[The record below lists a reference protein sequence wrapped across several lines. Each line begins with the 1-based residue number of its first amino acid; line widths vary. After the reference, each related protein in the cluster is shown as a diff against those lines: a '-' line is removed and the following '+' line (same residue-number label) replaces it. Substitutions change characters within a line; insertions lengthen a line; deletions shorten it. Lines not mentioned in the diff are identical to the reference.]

1 MSLRT
6 RQVMG
11 LLAAVAI
18 VVSACGNAAS
28 PSAVASAAPSTGASA
43 EASTGASAAPSPS
56 PAGAA
61 SGDFRFALDGE
72 PTYFS
77 PAANDLPT
85 SWIETFLYTGLYKA
99 NNKGAVVPDLASAPP
114 TISAAG
120 LPWTIP
126 VRTAATWQDGTPITS
141 ADALFTFQ
149 IALSDKCSFNPTT
162 CSTWHDNVASVTAP
176 DAATIVVV
184 LKAKYAPFF
193 LLGLGSTFIVPKA
206 FTEAS
211 YQKFV
216 AGSAQADATEVKAL
230 VDKIQAAQGDAGCSA
245 ATPPDTCSSA
255 HYTADMEAVLT
266 KAGITLPDKQRYLDA
281 TTGQVDPAG
290 YGDAVLTQL
299 TDLNTTLQAGE
310 TDKIAAAYRLL
321 DLNLN
326 PIGSGPY
333 KFGNYQPGSSVELD
347 RFDKYYAFVPGPAK
361 VLIPI
366 IKDAAA
372 ASQALASNQIDW
384 QTEITSSDALA
395 SLKSNSSVKLSEFPD
410 LGYYFIAFNVR
421 PGHVFSDVV
430 ARQAF
435 SMCIDQAQTVTAA
448 TESNGTPVKA
458 EVPPA
463 SFFYNPDVPD
473 YKLDVAGAK
482 ALLEKNG
489 YTLNGGVYE
498 KAGVKLSVD
507 LFVRSGRPQRV
518 QFAQLAKDQLSKCGI
533 NINVKESDFATVL
546 LPLLSYP
553 NKFDAYLGGWANLL
567 DPEDSN
573 IFGCAHVTT
582 KANPDDNNFTGYCDP
597 KVDALLTQAKQ
608 ESDRTKR
615 KAILADLQL
624 YLHDNGPYYFL
635 WADVL
640 HRGYSVNV
648 DTNGAEGPIDY
659 TTFYDFWNND
669 SWIVKQQ

>member
-1 MSLRT
+1 
-6 RQVMG
+6 
-11 LLAAVAI
+11 LLAAVVMVA
-18 VVSACGNAAS
+18 SACGNAAS
-28 PSAVASAAPSTGASA
+28 PSAAPSQAASAPASQA
-43 EASTGASAAPSPS
+43 AASAAPSPS
-56 PAGAA
+56 PAAA
-61 SGDFRFALDGE
+61 TSGDFRFALDGE

-85 SWIETFLYTGLYKA
+85 SWLETFLYTGLYKA
-99 NNKGAVVPDLASAPP
+99 NNKGDVVPDLATAAPV
-114 TISAAG
+114 ISADG
-120 LPWTIP
+120 LTWT
-126 VRTAATWQDGTPITS
+126 VTLRTDATWQDGSPITS

-149 IALSDKCSFNPTT
+149 IALSAKCSFNPTT

-176 DAATIVVV
+176 DATTIVVV
-184 LKAKYAPFF
+184 LKEKYAPFY
-193 LLGLGSTFIVPKA
+193 LLGLASTFIVPKT

-216 AGSAQADATEVKAL
+216 AGSASADAAAVKTLSDTIAAGQT
-230 VDKIQAAQGDAGCSA
+230 DKGCAA
-245 ATPPDTCSSA
+245 ATPPDTCSSS
-255 HYTADMEAVLT
+255 HYTADMEAILT
-266 KAGITLPDKQRYLDA
+266 KAGIALPDKQRYLDP
-281 TTGQVDPAG
+281 TSGQVDPAG
-290 YGDAVLTQL
+290 YGDALLTQL
-299 TDLNTTLQAGE
+299 TDLNATLQAGE

-347 RFDKYYAFVPGPAK
+347 RYDKYYAFTPGPSK
-361 VLIPI
+361 ILIPI

-395 SLKSNSSVKLSEFPD
+395 SLQSNTSVKLSTYPD

-458 EVPPA
+458 EVPPG
-463 SFFYNPDVPD
+463 SFFFNPAVPD
-473 YKLDVAGAK
+473 YKLDVPGAK

-546 LPLLSYP
+546 LPLLSFP

-597 KVDALLTQAKQ
+597 KVDALLSQAKQ

-615 KAILADLQL
+615 KQILGDLQL

-635 WADVL
+635 WADIA

-669 SWIVKQQ
+669 SWIVKAQ